1 MRFSV
6 CGTCDEWRVKM
17 YNAKSLVLRKELAD
31 DQRVH
36 LADVRL
42 ERQAYWGKR
51 TAARTDPTSCLSL
64 IIDGADQA
72 KYKFP
77 SAWSKVTLAISY
89 TSHCYPHSPSHFHPV
104 SHLIWLRLASPR
116 SMTSCSA
123 SRCT

>member
-77 SAWSKVTLAISY
+77 SAWSKVTLSLPPPTAIL
-89 TSHCYPHSPSHFHPV
+89 TLPSRFHPDPI
-104 SHLIWLRLASPR
+104 SHLILAVDG
-116 SMTSCSA
+116 
-123 SRCT
+123 